1 VAEFARA
8 SESKVE
14 AGYVYSRWANP
25 TVDSFEAAVAG
36 LEGADRAEAFSSG
49 MAAIFAT
56 FLALCSKGDRIVAA
70 RQLYGQTHSLLTHR
84 LPGYGITCDQYDVDD
99 LDGIE
104 RALDGATLLYCET
117 IGNPRV
123 KAADLARLGAA
134 SRAAGIP
141 LVVDNTFASPVL
153 CRPVEFGAS
162 VVVHSATKY
171 LGGHHDLIGGIACA
185 TSDFVD
191 SLRAISRDMGPTLS
205 PFDAWLA
212 LRGMQT
218 LHLRVERACASAL
231 EIARFLD
238 DHPQIE
244 AVYYPALGADRPVC
258 ETVLGGHGGGVVG
271 FDITGGRTRARAF
284 QEALRLILPAASLGG
299 THSLIV
305 HAASVTHTQLGHEE
319 LEAAGISQ
327 GFCRLSVGIEDVGD
341 LIDDL
346 EEALQASAGA

>member
-14 AGYVYSRWANP
+14 AGYVYGRWANP
-25 TVDSFEAAVAG
+25 TVDAFEAAVAG
-36 LEGADRAEAFSSG
+36 LEGTDGAEAFSSG

-56 FLALCSKGDRIVAA
+56 FLALCSKGDRIVTA
-70 RQLYGQTHSLLTHR
+70 RQLYGQTHSLLTDR
-84 LPGYGITCDQYDVDD
+84 LPGYGILSDQFDVDD

-104 RALDGATLLYCET
+104 RALDGAAVLYCET

-123 KAADLARLGAA
+123 KTADLARLGTA
-134 SRAAGIP
+134 SLAAGVP
-141 LVVDNTFASPVL
+141 LIVDNTFASPIL

-162 VVVHSATKY
+162 VVLHSATKY

-185 TSDFVD
+185 TSDFVEP
-191 SLRAISRDMGPTLS
+191 LRAVARDMGPTLS

-231 EIARFLD
+231 AIARFLA
-238 DHPQIE
+238 DHPEIE
-244 AVYYPALGADRPVC
+244 AVYYPALGADRPLC
-258 ETVLGGHGGGVVG
+258 EKVLGGHGGGVVG
-271 FDITGGRTRARAF
+271 FDVSGGRTRARAF
-284 QEALRLILPAASLGG
+284 QEALRLIVPAASLGG

-305 HAASVTHTQLGHEE
+305 HAASITHTQLSPEE
-319 LEAAGISQ
+319 LEAAGISE
-327 GFCRLSVGIEDVGD
+327 GFCRLSVGIEDV
-341 LIDDL
+341 DDL
-346 EEALQASAGA
+346 MDDLDEALRSSDGA